1 MKYNHKDASDVIPAG
16 VYEASIHSVDTTDK
30 DGKPLRTRDGV
41 YEMQK
46 VTFEVY
52 VGDAAR
58 KVWVYFA
65 ASPKAL
71 FRYRMLAKA
80 IGQSEAFKADTF
92 NAMDHIGANLRVE
105 LSIEDSP
112 QYGEQN
118 RVDDFQPSTVTAK
131 REPSRMEKAATAK
144 ATDVDD
150 SIPF

>member
-1 MKYNHKDASDVIPAG
+1 VKYNHKDASDVIPAG

-30 DGKPLRTRDGV
+30 DGKPLKTRDGL

-46 VTFEVY
+46 IAFEVY

-80 IGQSEAFKADTF
+80 IGQGDAFKADRF

-118 RVDDFQPSTVTAK
+118 RVDDFQPSTMTGK
-131 REPSRMEKAATAK
+131 REPSRMESTATAK
-144 ATDVDD
+144 ATVEDD